1 MILTITRK
9 GLSKDIDT
17 DEYSIDAVLKMI
29 RVYTRSG
36 YDYILRG

>member
-9 GLSKDIDT
+9 NLSKQIDT